1 MYAPAAVTRTAPEL
15 TLTSHALAVPREIPN
30 VDLNQLFE
38 EYMYMSHISIKN
50 CRHSE
55 SVLKLQPMIS
65 KIILSEDQV
74 FA

>member
-38 EYMYMSHISIKN
+38 EYMSHINIKN

-65 KIILSEDQV
+65 KILPSEDQV

>member
-38 EYMYMSHISIKN
+38 ELSHISIKN

-65 KIILSEDQV
+65 KIIPSEDQV